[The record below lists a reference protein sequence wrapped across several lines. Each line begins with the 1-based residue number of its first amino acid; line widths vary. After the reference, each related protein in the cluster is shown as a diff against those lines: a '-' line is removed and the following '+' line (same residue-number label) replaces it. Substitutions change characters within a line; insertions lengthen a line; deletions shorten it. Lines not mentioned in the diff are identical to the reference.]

1 VEVPESGSES
11 DIGKPD
17 VSLGYYRVHSYRLK
31 FEFLVSCAMKALL
44 AAGLNEIPRLIDHSD
59 AGIPPSWK
67 AQFIEQTYPF
77 REEAASASM
86 LAPSLTIG
94 HLPEP

>member
-1 VEVPESGSES
+1 MSRIHAAPVGANDGVDLVVDEGSNGGPWPSVEVPESGSES

-44 AAGLNEIPRLIDHSD
+44 AAGLNEIPRFIDHSD
-59 AGIPPSWK
+59 ASIPPSWK
-67 AQFIEQTYPF
+67 A
-77 REEAASASM
+77 
-86 LAPSLTIG
+86 
-94 HLPEP
+94 